1 MNVPL
6 QDLLS
11 DNVDDRLIEFE
22 QDGYPVHVK
31 FMRSPVKTNRLI
43 VAFHGAVARNTDRSV
58 FDRTRNVKSVSRF
71 AHQISIFDPTIV
83 RNEKLSMGWYLGDQ
97 VYPAQSV
104 LQKFIARIIETLQA
118 ERVIFM
124 GSSGGGFAALY
135 FGFHH
140 PGSIVIPIV
149 SQARIPHYYS
159 GHGIRAFPRYCST
172 CWPDLSEDEVAER
185 VCVDV
190 TKLYASKPFHNAV
203 IYLMSP
209 GDTRHFAH
217 HATPFLSA
225 VYGALDLK
233 DINLSMTSDYWGVPG
248 HGGAV
253 PGAGF
258 LPWLRAA
265 LTAPS
270 IAQQDILD
278 SYHTIKSQQARAA
291 ARKPAPTAKALTAG
305 YAPQDLELAQTLQ
318 RYHLGATAGGH

>member
-11 DNVDDRLIEFE
+11 DNADDRLIEFE
-22 QDGYPVHVK
+22 QDGYPIHVK
-31 FMRSPVKTNRLI
+31 FMRSPVKTNRLMI
-43 VAFHGAVARNTDRSV
+43 SFHGASERNRGRTP
-58 FDRTRNVKSVSRF
+58 FERTRNYKAVSKF
-71 AHQISIFDPTIV
+71 AHQLTIIDPTIV
-83 RNEKLSMGWYLGDQ
+83 RNESLSMGWYLGDRE
-97 VYPAQSV
+97 YPAQSV

-140 PGSIVIPIV
+140 PGSIVLPIV
-149 SQARIPHYYS
+149 AQTSLQKYQVNER
-159 GHGIRAFPRYCST
+159 RFFPRYCSI

-291 ARKPAPTAKALTAG
+291 ARKPAPTAKALTEG